1 MAKPWAGWPRSFG
14 SIPNKGER
22 IFSTASRRALVPNQ
36 CAIQS
41 VSGGLLLRSK
51 AIGVWSWPLHLPKIR
66 MHGAVSPLLLI
77 PSWHHACV
85 NTETFV
91 NFDVNIWTTTAPS
104 GGMKTKNSLSYMSR
118 VRDTVLIF
126 YQSNTNS
133 WWITVSCGNKEIVCR
148 RWLSILLQWL
158 IRFRHWAFWAWCE
171 NCGYTCLTV
180 LEGPHFLACIK
191 TSLWMFYR
199 EIIPLIGEL

>member
-1 MAKPWAGWPRSFG
+1 MGWMTKEFRFDPQQGRKNFLHRVQKG
-14 SIPNKGER
+14 SGAQPVCYSIS
-22 IFSTASRRALVPNQ
+22 I
-36 CAIQS
+36 
-41 VSGGLLLRSK
+41 GGLLPRSK
-51 AIGVWSWPLHLPKIR
+51 AIGAWSWPLHLPKIR

-77 PSWHHACV
+77 PSWHHTCV

-91 NFDVNIWTTTAPS
+91 NFDVNVWTTTAPS

-126 YQSNTNS
+126 DQSNTNS
-133 WWITVSCGNKEIVCR
+133 WWITVSCGTKEIVCR
-148 RWLSILLQWL
+148 RWLSLLLQWL
-158 IRFRHWAFWAWCE
+158 IRFRHWAFWAWYE
-171 NCGYTCLTV
+171 NCGYIRLTV